1 MMILRFIQQV
11 EVETSRQP
19 VDVPLAGIGPVSVPI
34 IGTTVVVAR
43 AWFQCDRCGII
54 AFIQELGSP
63 MTPPPCPQG
72 CDTEPIT

>member
-1 MMILRFIQQV
+1 MMILRIIQQV
-11 EVETSRQP
+11 EVMPPPHDTQHGT
-19 VDVPLAGIGPVSVPI
+19 VTILGK
-34 IGTTVVVAR
+34 TTVIVSR

-54 AFIQELGSP
+54 AFIQELASP